1 MKLRLFIIFIIS
13 LNNNYTYAKPTM
25 IDFSFIVATVLD
37 EGKSF
42 CHGFFIDNHTIVLPN
57 NCNNHNIT
65 TVKKYHKDV
74 NNNHILGNNGLLL
87 GTSLITRGVPDIALL
102 STKKNIYLETIVN
115 LSGNEKNVIIPVL
128 IDGVLVPVNG
138 NIKKNKLYI
147 NTNQI
152 TKKCQVIAG
161 TPILSNNKFLSVID
175 FFDETIPCN
184 NINNYTINNKDF
196 LEKINLLYNCF
207 TKINGFSDIYKNKAI
222 CNFRHSS

>member
-1 MKLRLFIIFIIS
+1 MKLRLFIIFIFL
-13 LNNNYTYAKPTM
+13 LNFNYTYAKPTM

-37 EGKSF
+37 EGKSY

-57 NCNNHNIT
+57 NCNNHKIT

-74 NNNHILGNNGLLL
+74 YNNHILGNNGLLL
-87 GTSLITRGVPDIALL
+87 GASLITRDVHNIALL
-102 STKKNIYLETIVN
+102 STKKNIYLDTIVK
-115 LSGNEKNVIIPVL
+115 LGSNEKNVIIPVL
-128 IDGVLVPVNG
+128 IEGVLVPVNG

-161 TPILSNNKFLSVID
+161 TPILSNDKFLSVID
-175 FFDETIPCN
+175 FFDDTIPCN